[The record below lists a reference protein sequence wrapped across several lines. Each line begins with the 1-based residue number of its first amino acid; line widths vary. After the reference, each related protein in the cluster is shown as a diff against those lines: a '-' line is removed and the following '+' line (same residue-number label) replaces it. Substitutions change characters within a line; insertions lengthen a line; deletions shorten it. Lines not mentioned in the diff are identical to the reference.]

1 MAMYIIDRNSCY
13 GTAGLPDMDPAC
25 ETQPETEIVCLME
38 DLYRARMQKAISE
51 RGFSWFPETS
61 ELGQEV
67 PAGGT
72 RPDVQADEL
81 RQMFHE
87 LSDST
92 VSAIWGLSDDEI
104 IQEAS

>member
-13 GTAGLPDMDPAC
+13 GTAELPDMDPAC
-25 ETQPETEIVCLME
+25 ETQPEIVCLME
-38 DLYRARMQKAISE
+38 ELYRTRMHQAIAE
-51 RGFSWFPETS
+51 RGFHWFPETS

-67 PAGGT
+67 PTGGS

-81 RQMFHE
+81 REMFRE

-92 VSAIWGLSDDEI
+92 VSAIWGLSDEEI